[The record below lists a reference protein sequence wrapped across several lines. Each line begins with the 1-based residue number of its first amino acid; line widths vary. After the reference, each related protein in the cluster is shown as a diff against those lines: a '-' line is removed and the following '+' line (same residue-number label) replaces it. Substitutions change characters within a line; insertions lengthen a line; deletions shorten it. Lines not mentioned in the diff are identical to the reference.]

1 MAHLKLA
8 HDRRLFANSE
18 FFYLGASKAF
28 MQRTCDEDEPPHLFK
43 KRLKLVEDCMKKRI
57 PMGIAFLPV
66 GV

>member
-18 FFYLGASKAF
+18 YFYLGASKAF
-28 MQRTCDEDEPPHLFK
+28 MQRTSDEDEPQHLFK
-43 KRLKLVEDCMKKRI
+43 KRLKLVEDCMKKSI
-57 PMGIAFLPV
+57 PTGIAFLPV